1 MVKETFFID
10 RDFNRGWDW
19 YWDAYFPQ
27 SKGCDDQVL
36 GEVAPTLFDHDDAV
50 ERLLAHSDACRI
62 IVCLRDPVERSLS
75 LFEHYVATGT
85 VINDWES
92 ACRERPS
99 IIEGSL
105 YTKHLIRWAE
115 GFGKGNILLIS
126 SRAASANPQK
136 IIDDVSDFIG
146 VPRMPVLPKDAEKK
160 YGVAAS
166 PRSLLLATLAVRLA
180 RSARRAGLHGL
191 PNIGKKIGLKRM
203 FLAGGRRPQLSVS
216 PEQKEQ
222 LGRLLDGDS
231 LLVSAVDEYETC
243 TLDIVAKRFLRMLC
257 TNAVS
262 AGDSCG

>member
-166 PRSLLLATLAVRLA
+166 PRSLPACYFGC
-180 RSARRAGLHGL
+180 SF
-191 PNIGKKIGLKRM
+191 GK
-203 FLAGGRRPQLSVS
+203 
-216 PEQKEQ
+216 
-222 LGRLLDGDS
+222 
-231 LLVSAVDEYETC
+231 VSAP
-243 TLDIVAKRFLRMLC
+243 
-257 TNAVS
+257 
-262 AGDSCG
+262 CGATWPPKYRKKKLG